1 MLAESELFFLQC
13 KLSNGVNTDEHNRI
27 WFQATAGCGGVLYL
41 LAPTRIIL
49 RDVGVEEL

>member
-1 MLAESELFFLQC
+1 MLAESELLFYSVNYL
-13 KLSNGVNTDEHNRI
+13 LVNTDEHNHI

-41 LAPTRIIL
+41 LAPMRIIL